1 MAIQQLDLKLDE
13 MNQGLVDEQQR
24 EQLADAPMPEKAI
37 DMPAAPMP
45 SEEGIQVA
53 GGRGELIGE
62 VLKKLKNVEIRKP
75 PVAPI
80 TPQAATAAAVE
91 DTTKAAINAGVTAS
105 KTEAKIAAKV
115 QANAKPAITQRHLPA
130 NVLKCKRSVLSQTQ
144 PQKYRHRQYSICQRW
159 RQRKTSSQ
167 PLKP

>member
-80 TPQAATAAAVE
+80 TPVGPVIPVGPVVPITPVTPVAPVLTAGPVA
-91 DTTKAAINAGVTAS
+91 
-105 KTEAKIAAKV
+105 
-115 QANAKPAITQRHLPA
+115 P
-130 NVLKCKRSVLSQTQ
+130 
-144 PQKYRHRQYSICQRW
+144 
-159 RQRKTSSQ
+159 
-167 PLKP
+167 